1 MAPTKKS
8 TSVKKAS
15 TAKKN
20 ARVATKTTKTTTKKT
35 VVKKS
40 AVRVEPVV
48 AKIEKRGM
56 VGPIQAVRNFWL
68 GYFNFSGR
76 STRSEF
82 WFGVLFIFLVNW
94 LCSMFF
100 GPLVGM
106 IVNLVMVI
114 PGLALALRR
123 YRDAGLSAW
132 LYFIPYIIFWGAPLV
147 RGGVWQRML
156 MFNYI
161 STDMYIYT
169 VFVIA
174 FVIMNFVVACLPS
187 KK

>member
-1 MAPTKKS
+1 MAPAKKS
-8 TSVKKAS
+8 PVKKSIA
-15 TAKKN
+15 AKKN
-20 ARVATKTTKTTTKKT
+20 TAKTVKKTTAKKT
-35 VVKKS
+35 VVKES
-40 AVRVEPVV
+40 VVRVEPVKPRV
-48 AKIEKRGM
+48 EKRGM
-56 VGPIQAVRNFWL
+56 VGPIQAIANFWT

-82 WFGVLFIFLVNW
+82 WFGVLFIFFVNW
-94 LCSMFF
+94 LCAIFF
-100 GPLVGM
+100 TPLVGM
-106 IVNLVMVI
+106 ILNLIMVI

-132 LYFIPYIIFWGAPLV
+132 LYFIPYVIFWGMPLF
-147 RGGVWQRML
+147 RGSVWQRML

-161 STDMYIYT
+161 STDMYVYT

-174 FVIMNFVVACLPS
+174 FIIMNFVVACLPS